1 MEEIVKRA
9 KNGEIRALEELI
21 HINEVK
27 LYKTA
32 RSILADN
39 DDIEEAIQQ
48 TIILVYKNIYK
59 LKKEKYFTTWMMR
72 ILINECKKI
81 WNQNS
86 KRDKMFS
93 DLEDHKEIVEK
104 EQEDYGFVTKALN
117 GLDKEFR
124 EVTILYYYDE
134 FSVKEISKILNLP
147 QGTVKSRLARAR
159 LKLNDL
165 IKKEEM

>member
-165 IKKEEM
+165 IKKEEI

>member
-117 GLDKEFR
+117 ELDKEFR